1 MAHRLDSALARPS
14 CHGITLAFAC
24 VVLLAPSARLAKVTP
39 ADAQPAQLSLS
50 PEARQTL
57 DQIYSGDADGAI
69 ATAQKI
75 QQVQPEDPLGYL
87 LEGEARWWELYCG
100 SLSVKYGMVDVW
112 QRQKLQSDKE
122 FLALAQK
129 AVRLA
134 KARLKE
140 NDSAELHLYAGLGWA
155 LQARLYGLRSER
167 RATAHA
173 GVEARSE
180 FLQALKLDPGLADA
194 DTGLG
199 LYNYYVDTLS
209 AFVKIIRFFMGIPGG
224 SKKEG
229 IRQLTLGMNSGE
241 LTSVDAR
248 FYLAKNLRTY
258 DEKYEQALG
267 VLQPLV
273 VQYPENPVFLLL
285 RGNLYVELGRKESA
299 AADFQA
305 AENLPIAH
313 AACAAR
319 VHRVAETFLAA
330 PQ

>member
-14 CHGITLAFAC
+14 CHGI
-24 VVLLAPSARLAKVTP
+24 VVELVCLGLLAVAAP
-39 ADAQPAQLSLS
+39 AYSQQAQGSLS

-57 DQIYSGDADGAI
+57 DQIYSGHADAAI
-69 ATAQKI
+69 ANAQKI
-75 QQVQPEDPLGYL
+75 QQEQPEDPLGYL
-87 LEGEARWWELYCG
+87 LEGEARWWELYCA
-100 SLSVKYGMVDVW
+100 SLNVKYGMVDAW
-112 QRQKLQSDKE
+112 QRPKLPGDKE

-140 NDSAELHLYAGLGWA
+140 NDSAEMHLYAGLGWA
-155 LQARLYGLRSER
+155 LEARLRGLRNER

-180 FLQALKLDPGLADA
+180 FLQALKLDPNLADA

-209 AFVKIIRFFMGIPGG
+209 GFVKIIRFFMGIPGG

-229 IRQLTLGMNSGE
+229 IRQLALAMNGGE

-258 DEKYEQALG
+258 DEKYEQALA

-273 VQYPENPVFLLL
+273 VQYPQNPVFLLL
-285 RGNLYVELGRKESA
+285 RGNLYAELGRKELA

-305 AENLPIAH
+305 AENLPIANT
-313 AACAAR
+313 ACAAR
-319 VHRVAETFLAA
+319 IHNIAETFLKSL
-330 PQ
+330 Q